1 MHKLYRTPDDCVSNH
16 QLKCDRN
23 IIAHKIR
30 TYKWL
35 ERSGERERE
44 RERERKIRKAEVG
57 KDAKHKFL
65 SIYRDVISL

>member
-35 ERSGERERE
+35 ERKES
-44 RERERKIRKAEVG
+44 ERERKIRKAEVG
-57 KDAKHKFL
+57 KDAIDKFW

>member
-1 MHKLYRTPDDCVSNH
+1 MHKLCRTPDDCVSNH
-16 QLKCDRN
+16 QLKCDIN

-35 ERSGERERE
+35 ERRERERE
-44 RERERKIRKAEVG
+44 REREIKIRKAEVG
-57 KDAKHKFL
+57 KDAKHKFW

>member
-1 MHKLYRTPDDCVSNH
+1 MHKLYHTPDDCVSNH

-35 ERSGERERE
+35 ERREKE
-44 RERERKIRKAEVG
+44 SERERKIRKAEVG
-57 KDAKHKFL
+57 KDAIDKFW